1 MINIY
6 KLKLTSLQQE
16 ILRLLFIRTGKQLNQ
31 NNIAKALNVSPAAV
45 MKALPKIRDGNL
57 INMSQ
62 DKESKRWAIELNTD
76 NHRVMQIK
84 RAENLKMLY
93 ESGLA
98 DFLEETFP
106 GCTIILFGS
115 YSRGEDILTNETDKE
130 KSDIDIAIE
139 TDEIEEYQVI
149 LLRVLEN
156 FEHLIGRHIQLHLFN
171 RKTDLHVFNNIA
183 NGIVL
188 SGFLEVKP

>member
-62 DKESKRWAIELNTD
+62 DKESKRWAI
-76 NHRVMQIK
+76 
-84 RAENLKMLY
+84 
-93 ESGLA
+93 
-98 DFLEETFP
+98 
-106 GCTIILFGS
+106 
-115 YSRGEDILTNETDKE
+115 
-130 KSDIDIAIE
+130 
-139 TDEIEEYQVI
+139 
-149 LLRVLEN
+149 
-156 FEHLIGRHIQLHLFN
+156 
-171 RKTDLHVFNNIA
+171 
-183 NGIVL
+183 
-188 SGFLEVKP
+188 